1 MSLDSRASY
10 HVGFVYQ
17 QPMLRVLP
25 LYFETGLYLSGRG
38 ASVEASDLDL
48 GVAGKV
54 KFNML
59 YLQLPAMVSWH
70 LDFKSVSI
78 QPAVGIYYG
87 FGIHGKLK
95 GDAAKVDL
103 FKEISVPVADGSVE
117 GQVFKRSD
125 FGLRFGVGVTVMK
138 HYYAG
143 VGYDLGLLNI
153 SKESGDGKIKN
164 GSFFISL
171 GYNF

>member
-1 MSLDSRASY
+1 MKIILEMLSYPFLVRALVVGVLVSLCASLLGVSLVLKRY
-10 HVGFVYQ
+10 SMIGDGLSHVGFGALAIAAAFNLAPLAVAV
-17 QPMLRVLP
+17 PVVVVAAFLLLR
-25 LYFETGLYLSGRG
+25 LSQ
-38 ASVEASDLDL
+38 
-48 GVAGKV
+48 
-54 KFNML
+54 N
-59 YLQLPAMVSWH
+59 
-70 LDFKSVSI
+70 
-78 QPAVGIYYG
+78 
-87 FGIHGKLK
+87 GKLK

-103 FKEISVPVADGSVE
+103 FKEISVPVEDGSVE

-153 SKESGDGKIKN
+153 SKDSGEGKIKN

>member
-1 MSLDSRASY
+1 MARYTKKPVDPSNLGTDPNSY
-10 HVGFVYQ
+10 TYVDGYGFTPPPPVITERRMLQFYANGLGFAVLFYFLLSGFV
-17 QPMLRVLP
+17 PFLLLR
-25 LYFETGLYLSGRG
+25 LSQ
-38 ASVEASDLDL
+38 
-48 GVAGKV
+48 
-54 KFNML
+54 N
-59 YLQLPAMVSWH
+59 
-70 LDFKSVSI
+70 
-78 QPAVGIYYG
+78 
-87 FGIHGKLK
+87 GKLK

-103 FKEISVPVADGSVE
+103 FKEISVPVEDGSVE
-117 GQVFKRSD
+117 GQMFKRSD

-153 SKESGDGKIKN
+153 SKDSGEGKIKN